1 MEIDKSQE
9 NQMDIQNTVDKASV
23 DKERERSRNIVVYQE
38 LAAKEPAEAEKQL
51 QFLLD
56 EKWQHRKSDVE
67 MVMTLIESRSN
78 IYMHGPNGSGKT
90 TFVHDC
96 FKTKRFEIPYI
107 YIDTIEF
114 YSEKLIAISISQQ
127 INGILQSYAT

>member
-1 MEIDKSQE
+1 MEIEKSQE
-9 NQMDIQNTVDKASV
+9 NQKDNTDTTTA
-23 DKERERSRNIVVYQE
+23 ERERSRNIAVYQE